1 MLLCLDLP
9 LSLKQRLVQ
18 QIVLF
23 RQSVREYV
31 LKSLLPNIQVPKNG
45 RLSIKIV
52 PMRLTMAIDVLFSLV
67 SAPITGS
74 TAAIADEPQTAFPE
88 AIRAETLAEKP
99 SFLPINKTKI
109 IVEIICIRI
118 NPTPENPNLPMV

>member
-23 RQSVREYV
+23 RQSV
-31 LKSLLPNIQVPKNG
+31 LPLNKSLLPNIQVPKNG

-52 PMRLTMAIDVLFSLV
+52 PIRLTMAIDVLFSLV

-99 SFLPINKTKI
+99 SFFPHK
-109 IVEIICIRI
+109 
-118 NPTPENPNLPMV
+118 